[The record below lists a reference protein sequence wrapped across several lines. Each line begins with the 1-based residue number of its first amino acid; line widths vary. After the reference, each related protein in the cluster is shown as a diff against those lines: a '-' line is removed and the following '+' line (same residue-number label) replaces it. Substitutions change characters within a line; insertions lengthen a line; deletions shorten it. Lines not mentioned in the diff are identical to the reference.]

1 MTKEVQLVNDSR
13 REFLKYGI
21 TSGTGLTLSLYF
33 PTLLA
38 DELASDSNAA
48 SADSSELEPNAFVRI
63 SPDDSVTVI
72 VKHIEFGQGTYTG
85 LPTLVAEELDAAWS
99 QIKVEAAPADAAR
112 YNNLAWG
119 PFMGTGGSTAIRNSY
134 EQMRNAGATARSMLI
149 SAAAKLWDVKPK
161 SITIEQGIVTHKASN
176 QTTSFG
182 KLVEIASKL
191 PVPKKV
197 KLKKAEEFVYIGKQ
211 SSRIDSVAK
220 TNGTA
225 MYTQDIK
232 LPNMQVA
239 VVAHPPK
246 FGATVKSFNTDALM
260 GVKGV
265 EKTVQLPNGVAVLA
279 KDFWTAKKAR
289 DLLTIEWDESNAFK
303 LSSDEIMAEY
313 KLLAKKPGSIAHEN
327 GDVEKAFGNA
337 KHIVTANYEFPFL
350 AHAALE
356 PMNCI
361 VQLSN
366 DSCELWYGAQLHS
379 GDLSAVSKATGLPA
393 DKIKINTLYAGGS
406 FGRRASSQ
414 SDYVLEAVEIAKAA
428 KLSVPIKMVWT
439 REDDM
444 LSGYYR
450 PSTYHNLSAAIDNEG
465 KITAWKQRIVGQSV
479 MSGTSFAGAFVKD
492 GVDQSTVEGLNPI
505 AYAIP
510 NQHIDMHI
518 ATSPVPVLWWRSVGH
533 THTGCTKEAFLDE
546 IAHKTNKDPVEL
558 RRELLKK
565 QPRHL
570 GVLNLAVEKANWGSP
585 LGKNR
590 GRGVAVH
597 KSFHSYVA
605 QVAEITVNEDRSFSV
620 DRVVIAVDCG
630 ISINPDIIRAQM
642 EGGMGYGLSAA
653 LSGAITFK
661 EGAVVES
668 NFDGYQVLRM
678 NQMPEVEVHIVE
690 SSENPT
696 GVGEPGTPPIIPA
709 VINALADATGKFHHI
724 LPLPRTV

>member
-1 MTKEVQLVNDSR
+1 MKQTQLINESR
-13 REFLKYGI
+13 RDFLKYGI
-21 TSGTGLTLSLYF
+21 VSGTGLTLGLYF
-33 PTLLA
+33 PALLA
-38 DELASDSNAA
+38 DESAA
-48 SADSSELEPNAFVRI
+48 AGNFLEPNAFVRI
-63 SPDDSVTVI
+63 AADDSVTVI
-72 VKHIEFGQGTYTG
+72 VKHIEFGQGTHTG

-99 QIKVEAAPADAAR
+99 QIKVEAAPADATR

-119 PFMGTGGSTAIRNSY
+119 PLMGTGGSTAIRNSY

-149 SAAAKLWDVKPK
+149 SAAAELWDVKPK
-161 SITIEQGIVTHKASN
+161 SISIDQGVVTHKASN

-182 KLVEIASKL
+182 KLVEIAANL
-191 PVPKKV
+191 PVPEKV
-197 KLKKAEEFVYIGKQ
+197 KLKKPKDFIYIDKQ
-211 SSRIDSVAK
+211 SSRVDSPAK
-220 TNGTA
+220 SNGTA
-225 MYTQDIK
+225 MYTQDMK
-232 LPNMQVA
+232 LPDMLIAAVA
-239 VVAHPPK
+239 RPPK
-246 FGATVKSFNTDALM
+246 FGATVKSFNTDKAKV
-260 GVKGV
+260 VKGV
-265 EKTVQLPNGVAVLA
+265 EKIVQIPNGVAVLA

-289 DLLTIEWDESNAFK
+289 DLLEIEWDESNAFK

-313 KLLAKKPGSIAHEN
+313 KSLAKKTGSVAHESGN
-327 GDVEKAFGNA
+327 VDKAFVEA
-337 KHIVTANYEFPFL
+337 KQTITANYEFPFL

-361 VQLSN
+361 VQLN
-366 DSCELWYGAQLHS
+366 DDSCELWYGAQLQS
-379 GDLSAVSKATGLPA
+379 GDLAAVTKVTGLA
-393 DKIKINTLYAGGS
+393 DDKVKINTLYAGGS

-414 SDYVLEAVEIAKAA
+414 SDYIVEAVEIAKAA

-450 PSTYHNLSAAIDNEG
+450 PAFYHSLSAAIDSKG
-465 KITAWKQRIVGQSV
+465 QITAWKQRIVGQSV
-479 MSGTSFAGAFVKD
+479 MAGTSFAEAFVKG
-492 GVDQSTVEGLNPI
+492 GVDQSTVEGLNPV
-505 AYAIP
+505 AYAIT
-510 NQHIDMHI
+510 NQHVDMHI

-546 IAHKTNKDPVEL
+546 IAHNINKDPVEL
-558 RRELLKK
+558 RRKLLKK

-570 GVLNLAVEKANWGSP
+570 GVLNLAVEKSNWNTP
-585 LGKNR
+585 LGENR

-605 QVAEITVNEDRSFSV
+605 QVAEITVNEDRTFSV

-630 ISINPDIIRAQM
+630 IAINPDIIRAQM
-642 EGGMGYGLSAA
+642 QGGMGYGLSAA

-724 LPLPRTV
+724 LPLPRKV